1 MGLGEDQTSSK
12 LALENHEQRTDLNNR
27 NRIIRGISGTRNC
40 GEAWKQTCWRNT
52 KHRRKQFAFVSIFL
66 YIFYHISPQLSL
78 CFLIFIVLRLCFF
91 FSSMSPASVLRFS
104 VMRSIIFSR
113 TIYCRCPAQV
123 IFCFF
128 FFLLQSLAIF
138 CPHYLYY
145 FLSLYFS
152 EYQHFILCFCFYIP
166 YNRFSMSSNLI
177 W

>member
-1 MGLGEDQTSSK
+1 MGLGEDRTSSK

-27 NRIIRGISGTRNC
+27 NRIIRGLSGTRNC

-128 FFLLQSLAIF
+128 FFLVTISCYILSSLPLLFPFLIF
-138 CPHYLYY
+138 LRISVFYFMFLFLYSVQP
-145 FLSLYFS
+145 LLH
-152 EYQHFILCFCFYIP
+152 EQ
-166 YNRFSMSSNLI
+166 
-177 W
+177 